1 VTDPDISVVLATYNR
16 RALLP
21 RAIASVLA
29 QTDVTFE
36 LIVVDDASRDGSAD
50 YLRSLNDPRIVI
62 EVAEQNLG
70 PSGARNRGLRL
81 ARAPVV
87 AFLDSDDAYL
97 PRRLSAP
104 LVVLAAEPAV
114 VCVLSSARKYD
125 RDVPREARIPDL
137 TLAPDAFAWAL
148 TCDLIPVEATSVTV
162 RRAVALAAG
171 GFCEVLRRTEDREF
185 LIRLAQHGAGRLLDD
200 VLWEKFWSDE
210 GLSAE
215 WDTTAQA
222 LVAFVRQRPE
232 YVARFAKL
240 GSYLATKVLVGH
252 VRDGHWHAFFRD
264 LGALRRARLIPA
276 NPLQAIANHRDVK
289 RYRRGHS
296 SAEAL
301 ARLKGAPE
309 TWR

>member
-16 RALLP
+16 RDLLP

-29 QTDVTFE
+29 QSDANFE
-36 LIVVDDASRDGSAD
+36 LLIVDDASTDGTAD

-62 EVAEQNLG
+62 QVAENNLG
-70 PSGARNRGLRL
+70 PSGARNIGLKL

-104 LVVLAAEPAV
+104 LAVLAAEPTV

-125 RDVPREARIPDL
+125 RGVPRDARIPDL
-137 TLAPDAFAWAL
+137 TLSPEAFEWAL
-148 TCDLIPVEATSVTV
+148 ICDLIPVEATSVTV
-162 RRAVALAAG
+162 RRAAALAAG
-171 GFCEVLRRTEDREF
+171 GFCGALRRTEDREF
-185 LIRLAQHGAGRLLDD
+185 LIRLARHGAGRLIAD

-210 GLSAE
+210 GLSAD
-215 WDTTAQA
+215 WDKTAQA

-232 YVARFAKL
+232 YVTRFAKL

-252 VRDGHWHAFFRD
+252 VRDRHYAAFFRD
-264 LGALRRARLIPA
+264 LAALRQAGLISA
-276 NPLQAIANHRDVK
+276 NPVRAIADHLEVK
-289 RYRRGHS
+289 RYRRATSG
-296 SAEAL
+296 ADVL
-301 ARLKGAPE
+301 ARLQHGPE